1 MVRHLMAKKIN
12 ALIGADAEVAVPT
25 PKPQKTVHVRFR
37 LINCLF
43 SEELASSADNADN
56 VDRAAL
62 DTGAVGSNSTF
73 WKLCEE
79 RFNNGFPVD
88 SVDGPMFADKVHL
101 NHPTIDAHPEQ
112 WCQVNMASFPPLI

>member
-1 MVRHLMAKKIN
+1 MVQRLMAKKMN

-62 DTGAVGSNSTF
+62 DTGAVGSNSPF
-73 WKLCEE
+73 WKLCKEQ
-79 RFNNGFPVD
+79 FNNGFPGFGGWSNV
-88 SVDGPMFADKVHL
+88 
-101 NHPTIDAHPEQ
+101 
-112 WCQVNMASFPPLI
+112 C